1 MPTPMHLHSRFISS
15 LVFEPLEQGKRRF
28 RLHQDLVFI
37 YVIGG
42 EFAEV
47 RAPKGFVTDLASVPR
62 AFWWLFPPHGKYTRA
77 AVLHDHLYQAGKY
90 SREVADEIFRAAM
103 HATKVDIVT
112 QTLFFR
118 GVRVFGKSRF
128 KGSDN
133 D

>member
-1 MPTPMHLHSRFISS
+1 MPTHTPLSRFSTA

-28 RLHQDLVFI
+28 KLHQDLVFI
-37 YVIGG
+37 YVVDS
-42 EFAEV
+42 EFV
-47 RAPKGFVTDLASVPR
+47 KLCVPTGFVTDLASVPR
-62 AFWWLFPPHGKYTRA
+62 ALWWLYPPHGKYTRA
-77 AVLHDHLYQAGKY
+77 AVLHDYLYNSGKY

-112 QTLFFR
+112 QILFYK
-118 GVRVFGKSRF
+118 GVRAFGKSRF